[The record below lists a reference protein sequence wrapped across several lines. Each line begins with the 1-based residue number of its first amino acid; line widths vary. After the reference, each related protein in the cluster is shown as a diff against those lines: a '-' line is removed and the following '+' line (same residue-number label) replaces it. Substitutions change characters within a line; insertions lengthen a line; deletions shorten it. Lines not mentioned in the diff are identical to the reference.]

1 MRHRRL
7 VRILVAFVV
16 AAITAGVMATSA
28 AAAGPHRYQPP
39 DLVAIGDSFAA
50 GTGNAPYTG
59 PPPCGRSLNNAYS
72 EVLASFRLV
81 TLQAFPACGGA
92 TTQQVIDQGQINQ
105 ITTDTD
111 VVTVQALGNDFAFGV
126 LVAYCLDAV
135 PTIPEVTCHR
145 DQVLAPL
152 GGITVQQLLDSIP
165 VAAPAHLDRLYDA
178 IDQRIADEHAKAR
191 VIVVD
196 YGNPFPD
203 PAGRVGPLCP
213 YMDTEELGVAADFA
227 GALNTAL
234 GLAAK
239 RPGYTFANAAPRFR
253 GLDVC
258 GFAPAFYRVGL
269 DGVPW
274 LPSVLPPTDPG
285 LFHPNKAGQGIYAAV
300 LAGRLSF

>member
-1 MRHRRL
+1 VRHRRL

-50 GTGNAPYTG
+50 GTGNVPYQPDDG
-59 PPPCGRSLNNAYS
+59 ECDRSASAASS
-72 EVLASFRLV
+72 ELLARLRLV
-81 TLQAFPACGGA
+81 TLQAFRACQGA
-92 TTQQVIDQGQINQ
+92 KTTDVIAQGQLTA
-105 ITTDTD
+105 ITADTD
-111 VVTVQALGNDFAFGV
+111 VVTVQALGNDLGFGA

-135 PTIPEVTCHR
+135 PQNPGVTCHR
-145 DQVLAPL
+145 NQVMLPL

-165 VAAPAHLDRLYDA
+165 NRAPAALDGLYDA
-178 IDQRIADEHAKAR
+178 IDTRIDAVHAKAK

-203 PAGRVGPLCP
+203 PSGWVGPLCP
-213 YMDTEELGVAADFA
+213 YMDAEELGVATDFA
-227 GALNTAL
+227 NGLNVALQQ
-234 GLAAK
+234 AAA
-239 RPGYTFANAAPRFR
+239 RHGFAFANAAPRFR

-258 GFAPAFYRVGL
+258 GFASAFYRPPGFPGAPSL
-269 DGVPW
+269 PEGARGV
-274 LPSVLPPTDPG
+274 L
-285 LFHPNKAGQGIYAAV
+285 HPNKAGQGIYAAV